1 MHMHMLVGIVLH
13 TTLLAIVGYALLFSA
28 SKASGVVALIG
39 RVLGLWVFAL
49 AILSVAAV
57 VTAPMFGGK
66 PFGMEMMHDH
76 GGWMHHGDHD
86 GDRDG
91 DRGEAPDQ
99 RVTPP
104 PQATQPTPPPPAPTK
119 P

>member
-49 AILSVAAV
+49 AILSVAAIV
-57 VTAPMFGGK
+57 SAPMFGGK

-76 GGWMHHGDHD
+76 GGWMHHGDRD
-86 GDRDG
+86 GDRD
-91 DRGEAPDQ
+91 EAPDQ
-99 RVTPP
+99 RVTPA
-104 PQATQPTPPPPAPTK
+104 PQATQPAPPPPAPSK

>member
-39 RVLGLWVFAL
+39 RVLGLWVFLL

-66 PFGMEMMHDH
+66 PFGLDMHDH
-76 GGWMHHGDHD
+76 GGWMHR
-86 GDRDG
+86 GDRDEG
-91 DRGEAPDQ
+91 PDQ
-99 RVTPP
+99 RVTPS
-104 PQATQPTPPPPAPTK
+104 APPAQPAPPAK

>member
-1 MHMHMLVGIVLH
+1 MLMGVVLH

-28 SKASGVVALIG
+28 SKASGIVALIG
-39 RVLGLWVFAL
+39 RVLGLWVFLL
-49 AILSVAAV
+49 AALSVAAF

-66 PFGMEMMHDH
+66 PFGMEMHDH

-91 DRGEAPDQ
+91 DRDGAPDQ

-104 PQATQPTPPPPAPTK
+104 PQATQPAPPPPAPAK